1 MVAWDR
7 IDGCCSRAIRI
18 PRESGDTL
26 TIPFVLIDSQRRPL
40 TLSRIVDASS
50 TFDLFYYAGNT
61 KMLTVLPL
69 ATDQYELAR
78 RRLENAEKYLTHR
91 EPGAAGYELRLLASN
106 LKKLLGIEGVRE
118 PRRRLRR

>member
-1 MVAWDR
+1 MRKTSHPTPTAKVTEVWSVFRSLLIRLQKHRQLGSTA
-7 IDGCCSRAIRI
+7 IDELQAAL
-18 PRESGDTL
+18 E
-26 TIPFVLIDSQRRPL
+26 
-40 TLSRIVDASS
+40 
-50 TFDLFYYAGNT
+50 
-61 KMLTVLPL
+61 MLAVLPL

>member
-1 MVAWDR
+1 MRKTFQPAPRVAENWSVFRTLLLRLQKHRQLDGTA
-7 IDGCCSRAIRI
+7 IDELQTAV
-18 PRESGDTL
+18 E
-26 TIPFVLIDSQRRPL
+26 
-40 TLSRIVDASS
+40 
-50 TFDLFYYAGNT
+50 
-61 KMLTVLPL
+61 MLTVLPL

>member
-1 MVAWDR
+1 MRKTFQPTPTAKVTEVWAVFRSLLIRLQKHHQLDSNA
-7 IDGCCSRAIRI
+7 IDELQTAM
-18 PRESGDTL
+18 E
-26 TIPFVLIDSQRRPL
+26 
-40 TLSRIVDASS
+40 
-50 TFDLFYYAGNT
+50 
-61 KMLTVLPL
+61 MLAVLPL